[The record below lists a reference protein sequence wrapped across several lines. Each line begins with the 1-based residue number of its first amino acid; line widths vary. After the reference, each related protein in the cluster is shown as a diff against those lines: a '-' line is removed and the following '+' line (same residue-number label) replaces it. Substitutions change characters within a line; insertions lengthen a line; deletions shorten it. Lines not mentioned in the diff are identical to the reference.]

1 MASSMGTASARTRRR
16 GGLRRHEA
24 IEGWLFV
31 APIMLGL
38 LVFTYGPTLASFVM
52 SLMRWDGLTPPSFV
66 GLDNYVTLLTSDA
79 VYGRSLANTAYFAV
93 GSVPLSML
101 FGLGMALLVNQK
113 VRGVTLFRALF
124 FLPVVTSS
132 VAIGLVWAW
141 MFSSYYG
148 VINGVLNLVGIPSLP
163 WLGSVAWAMPAV
175 IIVSIWYR
183 VGYDMVL
190 FLAGL
195 QGIPEQLYE
204 AAKIDGANNWQL
216 FRHVTL
222 PLLSPTT
229 FFILIIS
236 VIGSFQVFNIIY
248 VMTKGGPGYATSV
261 YIYYLYQTAF
271 QHFKMGY
278 GSAMAFVLFVLL
290 AGLTLIQWKAASRWV
305 FYR

>member
-1 MASSMGTASARTRRR
+1 MATTAPR
-16 GGLRRHEA
+16 GGRGSLHRREA

-31 APIMLGL
+31 APLMLGL
-38 LVFTYGPTLASFVM
+38 VTFVYGPTAASFVM
-52 SLMRWDGLTPPSFV
+52 SLMRWDGLTPPSFT
-66 GLDNYVTLLTSDA
+66 GLSNYLTLPTDE
-79 VYGRSLANTAYFAV
+79 VYRQSLGNTAYYTL
-93 GSVPLSML
+93 GSVPLAML
-101 FGLGMALLVNQK
+101 FGLGLALLVNQRL
-113 VRGVTLFRALF
+113 RGVTLFRALF

-148 VINGVLNLVGIPSLP
+148 VVNGVLGLVGIPAIS
-163 WLGSVAWAMPAV
+163 WLGSVVWAMPAV

-195 QGIPEQLYE
+195 QGIPEHLYE
-204 AAKIDGANNWQL
+204 AAKIDGASGWQQ

-236 VIGSFQVFNIIY
+236 VVSSFQVFNIIY
-248 VMTKGGPGYATSV
+248 VMTSGGPGYTTSV

-271 QHFKMGY
+271 NHFKMGY
-278 GSAMAFVLFVLL
+278 GSAMAFVLFLLL
-290 AGLTLIQWKAASRWV
+290 AGLTIAQWKLADRWV
-305 FYR
+305 FYK

>member
-1 MASSMGTASARTRRR
+1 MALGTALPRRR
-16 GGLRRHEA
+16 SRLRRREA

-31 APIMLGL
+31 APLMLGL
-38 LVFTYGPTLASFVM
+38 LVFTYGPTVASFVM
-52 SLMRWDGLTPPSFV
+52 SLTRWDGLTTPSFV
-66 GLDNYVTLLTSDA
+66 GLHNYATLVATDE
-79 VYGRSLANTAYFAV
+79 VYRQSLGNTAYFAL
-93 GSVPLSML
+93 GSVPASML
-101 FGLGMALLVNQK
+101 LGLGMALLVNQK
-113 VRGVTLFRALF
+113 VRAVTLFRALF

-148 VINGVLNLVGIPSLP
+148 VVNGVLNLVGIPSLP
-163 WLGSVAWAMPAV
+163 WLASVTWAMPAV
-175 IIVSIWYR
+175 IVVAVWYR

-204 AAKIDGANNWQL
+204 AAKIDGANAWQQ

-248 VMTKGGPGYATSV
+248 VMTRGGPGYATSV

-271 QHFKMGY
+271 NHFKMGY
-278 GSAMAFVLFVLL
+278 GSAMAFVLFLLL
-290 AGLTLIQWKAASRWV
+290 AGLTVFQWKMASRWV

>member
-1 MASSMGTASARTRRR
+1 MLGTVSVRPRSSGRLRRR
-16 GGLRRHEA
+16 EA
-24 IEGWLFV
+24 VEGWLFV
-31 APIMLGL
+31 APLMLGL
-38 LVFTYGPTLASFVM
+38 LVFTYGPTLASLAM
-52 SLMRWDGLTPPSFV
+52 SLMRWDGLTAPSFIGV
-66 GLDNYVTLLTSDA
+66 DNYVTLLTRDD
-79 VYGRSLANTAYFAV
+79 VYRQSLANTAYFAA

-101 FGLGMALLVNQK
+101 FGLGMALLVNQ
-113 VRGVTLFRALF
+113 RLPGVTLFRALF

-148 VINGVLNLVGIPSLP
+148 VINGILGIFGIPGLP
-163 WLGSVAWAMPAV
+163 WLGSVVWAMPAV

-195 QGIPEQLYE
+195 QSIPEQLYE
-204 AAKIDGANNWQL
+204 AAKIDGANTWQQ

-229 FFILIIS
+229 FFILFIS
-236 VIGSFQVFNIIY
+236 VVSSFQVFNIIY

-261 YIYYLYQTAF
+261 YIFYLYQTAF
-271 QHFKMGY
+271 QHFRMGY

-290 AGLTLIQWKAASRWV
+290 AILTAIQWKVASRWV

>member
-1 MASSMGTASARTRRR
+1 MAADVGVDVDLLKREIRKTYASVSQEPERDFIFPTGRAWAEDLGYPAAELARVP
-16 GGLRRHEA
+16 EA
-24 IEGWLFV
+24 AVESFAGV
-31 APIMLGL
+31 A
-38 LVFTYGPTLASFVM
+38 
-52 SLMRWDGLTPPSFV
+52 
-66 GLDNYVTLLTSDA
+66 NYVALAKDE
-79 VYGRSLANTAYFAV
+79 VYQQSLVNTANYAL

-101 FGLGMALLVNQK
+101 LGLGMALLVNQK
-113 VRGVTLFRALF
+113 VRGVTLFRAIF

-132 VAIGLVWAW
+132 IAIGLVWAW
-141 MFSSYYG
+141 LFSSYNG
-148 VINGVLNLVGIPSLP
+148 LINGMLGLVGVPPIP
-163 WLGSVAWAMPAV
+163 WLGSVTWALPAV

-183 VGYDMVL
+183 VGHDMVL

-204 AAKIDGANNWQL
+204 AAKIDGATSWQQ

-261 YIYYLYQTAF
+261 YIFYLYQTAF
-271 QHFKMGY
+271 NHFKMGY
-278 GSAMAFVLFVLL
+278 GSAMAFVLFLLL
-290 AGLTLIQWKAASRWV
+290 AGLTIFQWRVASRWV
-305 FYR
+305 FYK